1 MFRARVPSS
10 TRAGRLRVMSL
21 ASADMTRC
29 RLAWLALPLA
39 AAFSQAASDID
50 GAADPSGLERFPGS
64 WIVAY
69 SANAEQRSYEFVTG
83 RVDRSR
89 RDLRVDASRRL
100 AAQLVRVTY
109 QAPEGARLD
118 DVVAHYRGLI
128 ADRQAAIA
136 FECEGRDCG
145 RSTAW
150 ANGVFGV
157 KELVAPD
164 ASQFYLAATFD
175 DWLAAIYVVQR
186 GNRRVYAHVD
196 LARGEQ
202 LAERNTELADRL
214 LRRGFA
220 VLPVAPDAT
229 GRLDGPALAALDEI
243 AAQLAD
249 VGERPLAVVCHLDG
263 AAEFSITPSQACA
276 EQAAERLRAAGL
288 DVAGFGGG
296 ALLPRPG
303 AAARRLELVLPNTDR

>member
-1 MFRARVPSS
+1 MGAK
-10 TRAGRLRVMSL
+10 SL
-21 ASADMTRC
+21 APADMVLC

-39 AAFSQAASDID
+39 AAFSQAAPDID
-50 GAADPSGLERFPGS
+50 GAADPAGLARFPGS
-64 WIVAY
+64 WIMAH
-69 SANAEQRSYEFVTG
+69 SASDEPRSYEFVTG

-89 RDLRVDASRRL
+89 RDLRIDAGQRL
-100 AAQLVRVTY
+100 TAQLVRVTY
-109 QAPEGARLD
+109 QAPEGTRLH
-118 DVVAHYRGLI
+118 DVVDHYRGLI
-128 ADRQAAIA
+128 ADRQAAVA

-175 DWLAAIYVVQR
+175 DRLAAIYVVQR

-196 LARGEQ
+196 LARGEK
-202 LAERNTELADRL
+202 LAEGSADLVDRL
-214 LRRGFA
+214 LQRGFA

-229 GRLDGPALAALDEI
+229 GRLDGAALAALDEI
-243 AAQLAD
+243 AAQLA
-249 VGERPLAVVCHLDG
+249 GIGSRTLAVVCHLDG
-263 AAEFSITPSQACA
+263 AAEFSIPPSQACA

-288 DVAGFGGG
+288 GVAGFGGG

-303 AAARRLELVLPNTDR
+303 AAARRLELVLPNAER